1 MAVESHVNIALIPE
15 PSHADHLVPARWV
28 EAYVQGLTK
37 TPVRLVATTNQDG
50 SFDLGDKEFTYT
62 AQGPVTIDGEELE
75 QGEDVLF
82 TGQTDKTENLIF
94 ECTHKGV
101 AGTDETVLTLRSDA
115 DEDDK
120 YKTGI
125 TVAVSEGTAHAGTT
139 FRLTTQGTIILGTTA
154 LDWEPYV
161 PPKGT
166 SRFSEEFTAADGTA
180 TATGGMEW
188 EIEHN
193 LGTVEV
199 LVQLYNRGNNAQI
212 LAEVEATDANT
223 VTVTFADEP
232 AGGAGYRAVIIG

>member
-1 MAVESHVNIALIPE
+1 MIPE
-15 PSHADHLVPARWV
+15 PTHPDHLVPARWV

-37 TPVRLVATTNQDG
+37 TPVRLVATTNQAG
-50 SFDLGDKEFTYT
+50 TFDLGDKEFTYT

-82 TGQTDKTENLIF
+82 TGQTDPTENLIF
-94 ECTHKGV
+94 RCTHKGV
-101 AGTDETVLTLRSDA
+101 AGTDETVLELRDDA

-125 TVAVSEGTAHAGTT
+125 TVAVSEGIAHAGTT
-139 FRLTTQGTIILGTTA
+139 FRLTTQGTIILGSTA

-166 SRFSEEFTAADGTA
+166 SRFSEDFDASTGTA
-180 TATGGMEW
+180 TASGGMEW

-199 LVQLYNRGNNAQI
+199 LVQLYNRGNNAMI
-212 LAEVEATDANT
+212 LADVETTDADT
-223 VTVTFADEP
+223 VTIGFAEEP
-232 AGGAGYRAVIIG
+232 AGGAGFRAVVIG